1 MLSHFEKIYKYIW
14 PKGRY
19 DIKFRIVLALSVLI
33 LAKIITVLVPY
44 FYKWATDSITG
55 NNSMPAMFPLAV
67 FTPIVLIISF
77 GVGRTMMV
85 GFSQLR
91 DAIFAK
97 VGQNAVRAIG
107 RDSFKH
113 IHKLSLR
120 FHLDRKTGK
129 LNRIVDRGMKGIE
142 NILRLAVLNTFPT
155 VFEFLFVAIILLYQF
170 DWRYLLVVVIVVFSY
185 VIFTFAYSS
194 QRNYYRKQMNLSD
207 EEANYKSV
215 DALLNFETV
224 KHFNNEKMEADRFES
239 AMEGYEKSSIKVLTS
254 LSILNFGQTLIFTI
268 GLTVCMVMSGMD
280 VMSGT
285 QTIGDFVMINALLMQ
300 LAIPLNFFGF
310 IYREVS
316 QGLVDLNSLISIMS
330 INPEIKDKV
339 NASPLKIN
347 SGQISFN
354 NVSFYYNKKRNILR
368 SIDFNIPQGSSLA
381 IVGPTGAGKST
392 ISKLLFRF
400 YDITSGSIKID
411 SQDIRDITQDSLR
424 RQIGI
429 VPQDTVLFNDT
440 IEYNIKYGKIDAS
453 KEEVETVIDQ
463 SQLREFINSLPDG
476 LNTIVGERGLKLSG
490 GEKQRVAIAR
500 AILKNPRILVLD
512 EATSSL
518 DTLTEKEIKDS
529 LVNLSKKQTTL
540 IIAHRLSTVISA
552 DKILV
557 LNKGELVEEGDH
569 KSLLKKNGLYS
580 DMWFTQQDIEKAEET
595 LKKVKPEYKKLINK

>member
-67 FTPIVLIISF
+67 FTPIVLIVSF

-392 ISKLLFRF
+392 ISRLLFRF

>member
-392 ISKLLFRF
+392 ISRLLFRF

>member
-392 ISKLLFRF
+392 ISRLLFRF

-580 DMWFTQQDIEKAEET
+580 EMWFTQQDIEKAEET